1 MIPNNLTTQ
10 QVLILASLPSG
21 ILTTTAAQNALPH
34 LSGQSVRAAIK
45 KLIDQHYLV
54 SCSCTVRD
62 RKSEKHKVSYYK
74 LTGKAVSDIF
84 PSLFTPVRS
93 CHRIFLILHSS
104 NRIRRRPVP

>member
-1 MIPNNLTTQ
+1 MSLQASDNFRRFFTMIPNNLTTQ

-34 LSGQSVRAAIK
+34 ISRQSIRAAIK

-62 RKSEKHKVSYYK
+62 RKSEKHKISYYK
-74 LTGKAVSDIF
+74 LTGKAVSDM
-84 PSLFTPVRS
+84 PGSL
-93 CHRIFLILHSS
+93 L
-104 NRIRRRPVP
+104 